1 MRKKK
6 LNPDDQELLEKF
18 EAGEFE
24 SDLKDERRTQLAE
37 FAEKTIKKSFSSKGV
52 FPPKYAFTLLIPFRN
67 IFLSPKKLIQRLD
80 LKDDHYVLE
89 IGPGPGYFSV
99 NMAKTLKNGKLVL
112 LDIQQEMLNIAK
124 KRLQKRKIENVE
136 YMLCDGVNFDLGN
149 ESFDRVFMVT
159 VIGEIENKEN
169 YLSEIHRIL
178 KIDGVLSISEL
189 VGDPDKLSI
198 GELKSLV
205 SANGFKESGFFGSKF
220 NYTMNFK
227 KR

>member
-1 MRKKK
+1 MTNKKQ
-6 LNPDDQELLEKF
+6 N
-18 EAGEFE
+18 
-24 SDLKDERRTQLAE
+24 
-37 FAEKTIKKSFSSKGV
+37 IKNSFSSKGV

-67 IFLSPKKLIQRLD
+67 IFLSPRKLIQRLD
-80 LKDDHYVLE
+80 LRDDHAVLE

-99 NMAKTLKNGKLVL
+99 NTAKNLKKGKLVL
-112 LDIQQEMLNIAK
+112 LDIQQEMLDIAK
-124 KRLQKRKIENVE
+124 KRLKKRKIENVE
-136 YMLCDGVNFDLGN
+136 YILCDGVKFDLEN

-178 KIDGVLSISEL
+178 KKDGVLSISEL
-189 VGDPDKLSI
+189 AGDPDKLRI
-198 GELKSLV
+198 EELNSLV
-205 SANGFKESGFFGSKF
+205 SANGFKESGFFGSKL